1 MYVHLGYGTVIDSK
15 DIIGIFDIEGTSV
28 SKITRNFLAAAEKRG
43 QVENVGMMYELP
55 KTFTVAKGKHKMKKV
70 YITQLSGSTLKKR
83 VEKGK
88 IE

>member
-15 DIIGIFDIEGTSV
+15 DIIGIFDIEGTSM

-83 VEKGK
+83 EKKKK

>member
-1 MYVHLGYGTVIDSK
+1 MFIHLGYGTVIDSK

-70 YITQLSGSTLKKR
+70 YITQLSGATLKKR